1 MASVDVIADMST
13 TLVDVLTP
21 AVAALPCDV
30 RLSNADEFRTFAP
43 ITPTIT
49 VFLYHIGINAE
60 MRNNGG
66 RRLGGTSSAPFL
78 PIELRYLFT
87 PWTAQPITGHR
98 IMGYVMR
105 RLAEFQTMTRKS
117 LSGDSWNDDDTV
129 QLLPENLSLDE
140 YHDIWDPA
148 EIPYKLSM
156 SYIARVIALD
166 PANVTTSPIVVS
178 ASFTG
183 PPTP

>member
-49 VFLYHIGINAE
+49 VFLYHIAINAE
-60 MRNNGG
+60 LRNNTPRKVGG
-66 RRLGGTSSAPFL
+66 SVSAPSL
-78 PIELRYLFT
+78 PVELRYLIT
-87 PWTAQPITGHR
+87 PWTAQPLTGHR

-105 RLAEFQTMTRKS
+105 RLAEFQTMARKD

-156 SYIARVIALD
+156 SYLARVIGLD
-166 PANVTTSPIVVS
+166 PATAKTSPIVVS
-178 ASFTG
+178 ASFIG